1 MNIYLLEQ
9 YDNTGYDTYD
19 SMVVYAES
27 KDAVDVNAEVAVD
40 ISPVVNVT
48 NTIGHKTEDVAVV
61 AYHETANAV
70 VDTANQAGH
79 AINNAGNEVKHGI
92 DKIKKWF

>member
-1 MNIYLLEQ
+1 MGGGATFN
-9 YDNTGYDTYD
+9 DNTVDLKVDGKLALL
-19 SMVVYAES
+19 VG
-27 KDAVDVNAEVAVD
+27 VDVNAGVSVD

-61 AYHETANAV
+61 AYHETANTV

-79 AINNAGNEVKHGI
+79 AINNAGNDIKHGFG
-92 DKIKKWF
+92 KFKKLF